1 MATHSSILTWRIP
14 MERVSWWATVHRF
27 TKSRT
32 QLKQLSTHTHKL
44 LIIILWILH
53 FICRSKWQPTPV
65 LLPGESHGQR
75 SLVDYSSRG
84 RKESDRTERVHLL
97 SLFRSKIKL
106 SWCIYFQ
113 QSASNSSSF
122 QWRCILSRS
131 AIPQAQRNLSLP
143 SRLSLAPHSLPT
155 AFLVSW
161 QLLAGSC

>member
-14 MERVSWWATVHRF
+14 MGRVAWWTTVHRVA
-27 TKSRT
+27 KSRT

-44 LIIILWILH
+44 LIILLWILH

-65 LLPGESHGQR
+65 FLPGESHGQR
-75 SLVDYSSRG
+75 SLVDYSSRDS
-84 RKESDRTERVHLL
+84 RESDTTERVHSL
-97 SLFRSKIKL
+97 SLLRSKIKL
-106 SWCIYFQ
+106 SWGIYFQ

-131 AIPQAQRNLSLP
+131 AIPQAQRNSSLP

-161 QLLAGSC
+161 NLLVGSC